1 MSGIQENNIKFES
14 LYNELKTTWEKE
26 LKEYGVELPNLYKNK
41 ISKIYT
47 KDALVLLY
55 LYKNMKKI
63 VSKKELTDFLE
74 EMRISFTRC
83 TAS

>member
-41 ISKIYT
+41 I
-47 KDALVLLY
+47 
-55 LYKNMKKI
+55 
-63 VSKKELTDFLE
+63 
-74 EMRISFTRC
+74 
-83 TAS
+83 